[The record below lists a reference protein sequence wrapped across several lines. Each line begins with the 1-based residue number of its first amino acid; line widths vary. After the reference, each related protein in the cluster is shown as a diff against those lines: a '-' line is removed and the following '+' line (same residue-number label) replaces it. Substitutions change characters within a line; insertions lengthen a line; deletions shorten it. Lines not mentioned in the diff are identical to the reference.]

1 MCGSA
6 QVLVNKKAEEGRRR
20 RLGERDQGRERER
33 ESWLRGQSWRPGSVC
48 TQKLQQMEIWGQ
60 EIFWGVKGDLISSS
74 FPRDRCAIAGCGVV
88 L

>member
-20 RLGERDQGRERER
+20 RVGERDQGRERER
-33 ESWLRGQSWRPGSVC
+33 ESWLRSQSWRPGSVC

-74 FPRDRCAIAGCGVV
+74 FPRDRCAIAVCGLV